1 MADNFDL
8 IVLGGGPGGVAAAIR
23 GVQLGARVALVE
35 DSLWGGVCLNRACVP
50 TKLFTTTLDRLG
62 TIRAAAEFG
71 FSEVSARVDEPALW
85 GLKNEL
91 VGYFSMGTKGLV
103 GSHGVELI
111 EGRGKLTGL
120 GRILVGGEEIQ
131 AGAIVIATGAG
142 FVRPSFPGAEAV
154 GVVDS
159 TRFLEQEKLP
169 ERVLIL
175 GGGPWQLEL
184 GQFLAA
190 AGKEALVVE
199 PGRQILPGW
208 DQEISQRLRSII
220 NVAPL
225 TILNSSRIVSAS
237 EKEGRLAVSLETR
250 EGASEEIVDQVIH
263 FERQPRLEGLGLD
276 TVGLDD
282 LGVDEHLATA
292 ARGIWAVGDV
302 TGEGPFLSHRSSA
315 LGVVAAENAL
325 GGRRT
330 FNPRAVPQVAFT
342 RPQAA
347 SVGLGEEEA
356 EDRDYDVITG
366 EATMGVSPMAM
377 IQGQS
382 NGVVKVVGESG
393 YGELLGVH
401 LVAPMA
407 TEIIGAG
414 ALAVQMEATL
424 EDLARSCLPHPTISE
439 SLADAAREALGWAI
453 YMPK

>member
-1 MADNFDL
+1 
-8 IVLGGGPGGVAAAIR
+8 VAAAIR

-35 DSLWGGVCLNRACVP
+35 DSQWGGVCLNRACVP

-62 TIRAAAEFG
+62 AFKAAPEFG
-71 FSEVSARVDEPALW
+71 FKEVSAQVDEAGLW
-85 GLKNEL
+85 RLKNEL
-91 VGYFSMGTKGLV
+91 VGYFHMGTKGLA

-111 EGRGKLTGL
+111 EGRGKVAGL
-120 GRILVGGEEIQ
+120 GRVAVGSREL
-131 AGAIVIATGAG
+131 ASGAIIIATGAE
-142 FVRPSFPGAEAV
+142 FVRPSFPGAEAA
-154 GVVDS
+154 GVISS
-159 TRFLEQEKLP
+159 TDFLEQERLP
-169 ERVLIL
+169 QKALIL
-175 GGGPWQLEL
+175 GGGPWELEL
-184 GQFLAA
+184 AQFLAL
-190 AGKEALVVE
+190 AGREAVVVE
-199 PGRQILPGW
+199 AGRHILPGW

-225 TILNSSRIVSAS
+225 TILNNSRVVSAS
-237 EKEGRLAVSLETR
+237 EAAGRLEVTLETR
-250 EGASEEIVDQVIH
+250 EGTAQETVDRVIY
-263 FERQPRLEGLGLD
+263 FERRPALEGLGLE
-276 TVGLDD
+276 TVGLED
-282 LGVDEHLATA
+282 LEVDEHLATG

-302 TGEGPFLSHRSSA
+302 TGQGPFLSHRSST

-325 GGRRT
+325 GGAKT
-330 FNPRAVPQVAFT
+330 YNPRAVPRVAFT

-347 SVGLGEEEA
+347 SVGLSEEEA
-356 EDRDYDVITG
+356 EELDYEVLTG
-366 EATMGVSPMAM
+366 EATLGVSPMAM
-377 IQGQS
+377 IQGLS

-424 EDLARSCLPHPTISE
+424 EDLARACLPHPTISE